1 MGREP
6 LVALRFTDNIKPR
19 EPNSPASAIENRVDA
34 DSDIGFARL
43 CFVRQQ
49 VAYGRRRLGSYC
61 NSHSN
66 YNLIVHANQYLSMNS
81 TVRLVLGIAIHCLV
95 IYQTYV
101 LWIKRQNAIDIS

>member
-6 LVALRFTDNIKPR
+6 LMALRFTDNKKPR
-19 EPNSPASAIENRVDA
+19 EPNSPASAIENRADA

-61 NSHSN
+61 NSQSDMVKQSN
-66 YNLIVHANQYLSMNS
+66 KSKF
-81 TVRLVLGIAIHCLV
+81 VRNRNFEVSIEN
-95 IYQTYV
+95 
-101 LWIKRQNAIDIS
+101 K